1 MGQRANLLIVTGGAY
16 ELCYTHHR
24 ANTLDHDLFWG
35 PDYALGFIRAQRRV
49 TDADWLNDVWA
60 EGGAVMD
67 LDRRVLL
74 WFGGEGVLYEV
85 PLRRAHTRLM
95 AAVWAGWDVRWAEG
109 GVVDLADYVAHPR
122 AGVLSAKTEPG
133 ANPISP
139 ADALQPGDADWS
151 SMIATV
157 RFDTGAVRAGVL
169 SGDCNQVLYAGAGI
183 VEAAERAGW
192 ATDLSVDWTGNS
204 HQTGGFHVD
213 APARRLDCW
222 TASPATPT
230 SAAACRTAGWAGT

>member
-95 AAVWAGWDVRWAEG
+95 AASWPPCGRG
-109 GVVDLADYVAHPR
+109 GTCGGPR
-122 AGVLSAKTEPG
+122 AASSTWPTTSAIRG
-133 ANPISP
+133 P
-139 ADALQPGDADWS
+139 ACCRTRPS
-151 SMIATV
+151 RVPT
-157 RFDTGAVRAGVL
+157 RR
-169 SGDCNQVLYAGAGI
+169 
-183 VEAAERAGW
+183 
-192 ATDLSVDWTGNS
+192 
-204 HQTGGFHVD
+204 
-213 APARRLDCW
+213 RRLEQHDRNRSIRHRCGPRW
-222 TASPATPT
+222 
-230 SAAACRTAGWAGT
+230 RTVGRL